1 LPLILF
7 FTGYA
12 TFSGTLQSLKKSST
26 MKRILG
32 LSILIALLF
41 QSCLKDNISSK
52 TTIYRPVYKTKEE
65 VRANIK
71 SSAPVELTAPGKIYY
86 KDGFA
91 FLNELYKGVHIID
104 IRNVASPKN
113 IAFVNIPGA
122 VDMAVRGNVLYAD
135 MYTDL
140 VAIDISN
147 PQQVKLQQVL
157 QGVFPQRYYPN
168 FDNDTGK
175 IIVDWQAIDTVLQ
188 EGEYFD
194 WGLRREDMMFA
205 MPAAAGGG
213 TTNGTGGSMARF
225 GLREDRLYTVDNT
238 DLKVFDVSIPE
249 RPLYIRNV
257 NTGNWGIETIF
268 PFGNNLFIGSM
279 TGMFIYDVTAKDL
292 PKQIGTFTHARVC
305 DPVISDGKHAFV
317 TLRNGSQCQG
327 FINQL
332 DVVDISNLT
341 KPTLLKSYP
350 LTNPHGL
357 SKVGEVLVICDGAD
371 GLKLFNAS
379 DVKNIRQ
386 TAHVKG
392 MNAYDVIAWGTV
404 AMVSAADALYL
415 IDFSDPAKPV
425 IKSSISIN
433 SPK

>member
-1 LPLILF
+1 
-7 FTGYA
+7 
-12 TFSGTLQSLKKSST
+12 
-26 MKRILG
+26 MKRIW
-32 LSILIALLF
+32 SIAALLMLFF
-41 QSCLKDNISSK
+41 QSCLKDNVSRK
-52 TTIYRPVYKTKEE
+52 TTIYKPVYKTKDE

-71 SSAPVELTAPGKIYY
+71 SSTPVELTAPGKIFY
-86 KDGFA
+86 KDGYI

-104 IRNVASPKN
+104 VRNTASPKN

-140 VAIDISN
+140 VAVDISN

-168 FDNDTGK
+168 LDNDTGK
-175 IIVDWQAIDTVLQ
+175 IIVDWQAVDTVL
-188 EGEYFD
+188 EDGEYFA
-194 WGLRREDMMFA
+194 WGIRRKDMMTA
-205 MPAAAGGG
+205 MPALAAGA

-249 RPLYIRNV
+249 RPLYVRNV
-257 NTGNWGIETIF
+257 ATGNWGIETIF
-268 PFGNNLFIGSM
+268 PFGNHLFIGSM
-279 TGMFIYDVTAKDL
+279 TGMFIYDVTSKDL

-317 TLRNGSQCQG
+317 TLRNGTQCQG

-332 DVVDISNLT
+332 DVVDISDFT

-357 SKVGEVLVICDGAD
+357 SKVGDVLLICDGAD
-371 GLKLFNAS
+371 GLKLFNAA
-379 DVKNIRQ
+379 DVKNIKQ
-386 TAHVKG
+386 MAQVKG
-392 MNAYDVIAWGTV
+392 MNAYDVIAIGTV
-404 AMVSAADALYL
+404 AMVSATDALYL
-415 IDFSDPAKPV
+415 IDFSDPARPTV
-425 IKSSISIN
+425 KSSISIK
-433 SPK
+433 SEK

>member
-1 LPLILF
+1 
-7 FTGYA
+7 
-12 TFSGTLQSLKKSST
+12 
-26 MKRILG
+26 MKRIW
-32 LSILIALLF
+32 SIAALLMLFF
-41 QSCLKDNISSK
+41 QSCLKDNVSRK
-52 TTIYRPVYKTKEE
+52 TTIYKPVYKTKDE

-71 SSAPVELTAPGKIYY
+71 SSTPVELTAPGKIFY
-86 KDGFA
+86 KDGYI

-104 IRNVASPKN
+104 VRNTASPKN

-140 VAIDISN
+140 VAVDISN

-175 IIVDWQAIDTVLQ
+175 IIVDWQAVDTVL
-188 EGEYFD
+188 EDGEYFA
-194 WGLRREDMMFA
+194 WGIRREDMMTA
-205 MPAAAGGG
+205 MPALAAGA

-249 RPLYIRNV
+249 RPLYVRNV
-257 NTGNWGIETIF
+257 ATGNWGIETIF
-268 PFGNNLFIGSM
+268 PFGNHLFIGSM
-279 TGMFIYDVTAKDL
+279 TGMFIYDVTSKDL

-317 TLRNGSQCQG
+317 TLRNGTQCQG

-332 DVVDISNLT
+332 DVVDISDFT

-357 SKVGEVLVICDGAD
+357 SKVGDVLLICDGAD
-371 GLKLFNAS
+371 GLKLFNAA
-379 DVKNIRQ
+379 DVKNIKQ
-386 TAHVKG
+386 MAQVKG
-392 MNAYDVIAWGTV
+392 MNAYDVIAIGTV
-404 AMVSAADALYL
+404 AMVSATDALYL
-415 IDFSDPAKPV
+415 IDFSDPARPTV
-425 IKSSISIN
+425 KSSISIK
-433 SPK
+433 SEK

>member
-1 LPLILF
+1 M
-7 FTGYA
+7 
-12 TFSGTLQSLKKSST
+12 KK
-26 MKRILG
+26 IW
-32 LSILIALLF
+32 SIAALLLLVF
-41 QSCLKDNISSK
+41 QSCLKDNVSRK
-52 TTIYRPVYKTKEE
+52 TTIYKPVYKTKDE

-71 SSAPVELTAPGKIYY
+71 SSTPVELTAPGKIFY
-86 KDGFA
+86 KDGYI

-104 IRNVASPKN
+104 VRNTASPQN

-140 VAIDISN
+140 VAVDISN

-175 IIVDWQAIDTVLQ
+175 IIVDWQAVDTVL
-188 EGEYFD
+188 EDGEYFA
-194 WGLRREDMMFA
+194 WGIRREDMMTA
-205 MPAAAGGG
+205 MPMLAAGA

-257 NTGNWGIETIF
+257 STGNWGIETIF
-268 PFGNNLFIGSM
+268 PFGNHLFIGSM
-279 TGMFIYDVTAKDL
+279 TGMFIYDVTSKDL

-305 DPVISDGKHAFV
+305 DPVISDGKNAFV
-317 TLRNGSQCQG
+317 TLRNGTECRG

-332 DVVDISNLT
+332 DVVDISDLT

-357 SKVGEVLVICDGAD
+357 SKVGDVLLICDGAD
-371 GLKLFNAS
+371 GLKLFNAA
-379 DVKNIRQ
+379 DVKNIKQ
-386 TAHVKG
+386 TAQVKG
-392 MNAYDVIAWGTV
+392 MNAYDVIAIGTV
-404 AMVSAADALYL
+404 AMVSATDALYL
-415 IDFSDPAKPV
+415 IDFSDPLRPAV
-425 IKSSISIN
+425 KSSISIK
-433 SPK
+433 SEK

>member
-1 LPLILF
+1 
-7 FTGYA
+7 
-12 TFSGTLQSLKKSST
+12 
-26 MKRILG
+26 MKRIW
-32 LSILIALLF
+32 SIAALLMLFF
-41 QSCLKDNISSK
+41 QSCLKDNVSRK
-52 TTIYRPVYKTKEE
+52 TTIYKPVYKTKDE

-71 SSAPVELTAPGKIYY
+71 SSTPVELTAPGKIFY
-86 KDGFA
+86 KDGYI

-104 IRNVASPKN
+104 VRNTGSPKN

-140 VAIDISN
+140 VAVDISN

-175 IIVDWQAIDTVLQ
+175 IIVDWQAVDTVL
-188 EGEYFD
+188 EDGEYFA
-194 WGLRREDMMFA
+194 WGIRREDMMTA
-205 MPAAAGGG
+205 MPALAAGA

-249 RPLYIRNV
+249 RPLYVRNV
-257 NTGNWGIETIF
+257 ATGNWGIETIF
-268 PFGNNLFIGSM
+268 PFGNHLFIGSM
-279 TGMFIYDVTAKDL
+279 TGMFIYDVTSKDL

-317 TLRNGSQCQG
+317 TLRNGTQCQG

-332 DVVDISNLT
+332 DVVDISDFT

-357 SKVGEVLVICDGAD
+357 SKVGDVLLICDGAD
-371 GLKLFNAS
+371 GLKLFNAA
-379 DVKNIRQ
+379 DVKNIKQ
-386 TAHVKG
+386 MAQVKG
-392 MNAYDVIAWGTV
+392 MNAYDVIAIGTV
-404 AMVSAADALYL
+404 AMVSATDALYL
-415 IDFSDPAKPV
+415 IDFSDPARPTV
-425 IKSSISIN
+425 KSSISIK
-433 SPK
+433 SEK